1 MKNFSA
7 TALDDMSVEQ
17 IAKLDPADLAVIDA
31 ELELD
36 ADVTARRQA
45 KVNEAKARKW
55 ATLAAQARQSAGK
68 DTGTIR
74 LSEGGYQIVC
84 GLSKRVK
91 WDQGALKTALD
102 SLSPEDAR
110 HFAKVE
116 IKIDE
121 RKFDA
126 APASI
131 RNVLAVARTVETGKP
146 TFTIEPKAQEA
157 A

>member
-1 MKNFSA
+1 MKNFSV
-7 TALDDMSVEQ
+7 TSVDDMSVEQ
-17 IAKLDPADLAVIDA
+17 LAKLDAVDLANLDSDLEAEADLHD
-31 ELELD
+31 
-36 ADVTARRQA
+36 RRQA
-45 KVNEAKARKW
+45 KVNEAKARKYG
-55 ATLAAQARQSAGK
+55 ALAVTARQMAAK

-74 LSEGGYQIVC
+74 LFDGDWQIVC
-84 GLSKRVK
+84 ALPKRVK
-91 WDQGALKTALD
+91 WDQGALRAALD
-102 SLSPEDAR
+102 SLSEEDAR
-110 HFAKVE
+110 HYAKVE

-146 TFTIEPKAQEA
+146 TFIIEPKKEEA